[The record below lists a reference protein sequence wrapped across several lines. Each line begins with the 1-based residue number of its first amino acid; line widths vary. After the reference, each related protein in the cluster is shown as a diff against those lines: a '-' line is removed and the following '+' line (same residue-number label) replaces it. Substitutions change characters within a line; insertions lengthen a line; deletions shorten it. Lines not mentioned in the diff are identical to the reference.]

1 MGLITLEGADG
12 HLVSGEYSTA
22 RGPVM
27 RSDNLEL
34 TRGFYERGSGA
45 DTHSHPEEQIIYV
58 LTGRARVRLGEEEY
72 EVSPGQVSFHPSD
85 VPHSLVA
92 LDDLTVISVKKLVSP
107 TYEATG
113 KLV

>member
-1 MGLITLEGADG
+1 MGLVKLDGADG

-22 RGPVM
+22 RGPVL

-34 TRGFYERGSGA
+34 TRGFYERGKGA

-58 LTGRARVRLGEEEY
+58 LTGRARVTLGGEEY
-72 EVSPGQVSFHPSD
+72 EVSPGQVSFHPSN
-85 VPHSLVA
+85 VPHALVA
-92 LDDLTVISVKKLVSP
+92 LEDLTVLSVKRLVSP